1 MKTNLAVPRALT
13 TVALLALALTGCSSN
28 LATNGTNHSGTNHEI
43 KAEQNFSGADIMFA
57 QMMIPHHQQAVEMGI
72 LAATRASSPEVIILA
87 AEIKD
92 EQSPEITQMKGWLK
106 AAHAPLD
113 MGHEMVMKGLLTD
126 ADMKRLAAASGAEF
140 DKLFLEGIIGHHE
153 GAISMA
159 KAVLDSS
166 NAEVKSL
173 AEAIVSSQ
181 AEQVTFM
188 KSLLTSP

>member
-1 MKTNLAVPRALT
+1 MKTAITVTRAFT
-13 TVALLALALTGCSSN
+13 TVTLSALALTGCSSN

-72 LAATRASSPEVIILA
+72 LAETRASSPEVIILA

-106 AAHAPLD
+106 VANAPLQMD
-113 MGHEMVMKGLLTD
+113 HSMVMAGLLTD

-140 DKLFLEGIIGHHE
+140 DRLFLEGMIGHHE
-153 GAISMA
+153 GAIEMA
-159 KAVLDSS
+159 KVVLDSN

-181 AEQVTFM
+181 AEQINYM
-188 KSLLTSP
+188 KALLTSP